1 MGFPTLLL
9 FAAVAGFT
17 PSVSRSCIMCGLM
30 LAALLLNKEYD
41 GPAALAFAAV
51 VMLIGNP
58 LVITSV
64 GFQLSVASVAA
75 IYLLRRASASGW
87 FLCSRTAK
95 GRASDPR

>member
-1 MGFPTLLL
+1 
-9 FAAVAGFT
+9 
-17 PSVSRSCIMCGLM
+17 MCGLM

-64 GFQLSVASVAA
+64 GFQLSVASVAG
-75 IYLLRRASASGW
+75 IYLFCAGHPQVAGFSVP
-87 FLCSRTAK
+87 
-95 GRASDPR
+95 GRQREGRQTHVDSLVYCFRVHHPQRP